1 MLLSTQVLIELLS
14 QIYLRLIEIWLNLIA
29 YWRRIYPIIGEGML
43 LKLFAFFNSFI
54 DTVIINTCVY

>member
-1 MLLSTQVLIELLS
+1 MLLSTQVLIEILL
-14 QIYLRLIEIWLNLIA
+14 QIYLRLIDLVA